1 MIGTLQ
7 VGRLL
12 VLIVADTS
20 IALPML
26 PDAAHSAEVSASP
39 ESSTKNAQGE
49 SRREMDTVTV
59 EATRERELKRQISHF
74 VSSFDVTYLNDS
86 LQRWN
91 TPICPLVAGLAS
103 EAGEFILARL
113 SQVARDAHAPLA
125 PEHCR
130 PNLYVV
136 VTNEPDLLIEKWV
149 RRDRRSFNTCS
160 GYGYIREFLHS
171 RRPIRV
177 LYNAALRSSDGANRD
192 LGALY
197 VAGWRLDFSLN
208 SCTAAGVAGTR
219 LSYGAVQALSSVII
233 VVDSARIAHLN
244 IGQLADYVS
253 MVGLAEIRLDG
264 DTGTAPSVLGLFRQS
279 DSPPQG
285 LSLWDR
291 SFLDGL
297 YSTDQASVLQVSAL
311 KTRMFE
317 QITAR

>member
-1 MIGTLQ
+1 
-7 VGRLL
+7 
-12 VLIVADTS
+12 
-20 IALPML
+20 ML

-208 SCTAAGVAGTR
+208 SCTSAGVAGTR
-219 LSYGAVQALSSVII
+219 LSYGAVQSLSSVII

-311 KTRMFE
+311 KTRMFQ